1 MCFQSFS
8 GALTLQFT
16 ALPMGCGGGAPRLGP
31 GPEQELRFVSA
42 AATALFG
49 IERTGEDGRQVPL
62 LQAPAADIRAGGRAA
77 LWNWEDE
84 ARSL

>member
-1 MCFQSFS
+1 M
-8 GALTLQFT
+8 
-16 ALPMGCGGGAPRLGP
+16 GP